1 MAEHPSR
8 TYDALELARH
18 GRVIEGTLLVSE
30 MTRLASSVAQ
40 PTGTLSYRIVG
51 RLDDRG
57 RAGALLR
64 LTGDL
69 ALACQRC
76 GAPLSFHLERE
87 AAFRFVASEEE
98 LNAVPLDDDDEAE
111 AIVGGHSMDLAA
123 WLEEEAILL
132 LPLVPRHDDCQPI
145 AIEARE
151 ESVAPTR
158 PNPFAAL
165 AQLKRDR
172 KPD

>member
-8 TYDALELARH
+8 TYDVLELARN
-18 GRVIEGTLLVSE
+18 GRVIEGTLPVSE
-30 MTRLASSVAQ
+30 LPRLASSVAQ
-40 PTGTLSYRIVG
+40 PTGTLGYRIVG
-51 RLDDRG
+51 RLDDHG

-69 ALACQRC
+69 ALVCQRC
-76 GAPLSFHLERE
+76 GAPLPFHLERE

-98 LNAVPLDDDDEAE
+98 LNALPLDDDEEAE
-111 AIVGGHSMDLAA
+111 AIVGGHSTDLAA
-123 WLEEEAILL
+123 WLEDEAILS

-145 AIEARE
+145 ATEARE
-151 ESVAPTR
+151 ESVAPAR

-165 AQLKRDR
+165 AQIKGER
-172 KPD
+172 KPH